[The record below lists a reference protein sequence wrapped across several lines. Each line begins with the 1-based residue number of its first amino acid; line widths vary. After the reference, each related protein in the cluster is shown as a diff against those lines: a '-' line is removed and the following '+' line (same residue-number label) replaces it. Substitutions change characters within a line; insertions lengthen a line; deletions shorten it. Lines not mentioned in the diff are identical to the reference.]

1 MGTIDA
7 IKKLRDYSNDEQE
20 IRNLMDSLLE
30 FEKDNIEKLKQ
41 YL

>member
-7 IKKLRDYSNDEQE
+7 IKKLRDYSNAEQE